1 MQKRPSIRLLL
12 AVTALSAAGI
22 GCGDETHPIGPTS
35 LSGDGAASA
44 AAAGGVM
51 ETWFP
56 VGPQLAAVRL
66 ATAAFHDPDVA
77 LAAGYR
83 TDAANEPCVSSPDG
97 AMGVHAP
104 NFALIADPE
113 LDSTRP
119 EALLYLPNANGK
131 PRLIG
136 VEYVRIVLLRNP
148 QTNEVGPWL
157 SEDPWPAGHEV
168 VTPTPRLFGQTFQ
181 GPMPGHAPG
190 MGWHWDLHAWVWAHD
205 PSGMFAPWNPA
216 LECP

>member
-1 MQKRPSIRLLL
+1 MKKRSCIRLLL
-12 AVTALSAAGI
+12 AVTAMAATGI
-22 GCGDETHPIGPTS
+22 GCGDETHATRPTPIS
-35 LSGDGAASA
+35 NDQAASA
-44 AAAGGVM
+44 ATAEGV
-51 ETWFP
+51 TDASFL
-56 VGPQLAAVRL
+56 VGPQLAAVRR
-66 ATAAFHDPDVA
+66 ATAAFHDPAVA

-83 TDAANEPCVSSPDG
+83 TDATNEPCVSSPDG

-104 NFALIADPE
+104 NFALIGDPD
-113 LDSTRP
+113 LDPTRP
-119 EALLYLPNANGK
+119 EALLYLPNAHGK

-148 QTNEVGPWL
+148 ETNEVGPWL
-157 SEDPWPAGHEV
+157 SDDPWPAHYEV

-190 MGWHWDLHAWVWAHD
+190 MGWHWDLHAWIWARN